1 MPDEA
6 MKLSSF
12 HHYQGPEFN
21 SIKIMVPDDFKLE
34 AFSNLNSLTHQW
46 IFIASLMSLSE
57 KSGKPDRR
65 LPTSLRQFASGDM
78 VLAVK

>member
-34 AFSNLNSLTHQW
+34 ASAT
-46 IFIASLMSLSE
+46 
-57 KSGKPDRR
+57 
-65 LPTSLRQFASGDM
+65 
-78 VLAVK
+78 